1 MHVKVSTNVLSAAS
15 SEEEYELHRDALEWS
30 LAEPIVISSSEDIQS
45 RLNWQERI
53 QPFRHQ
59 VENLIRFCRRL
70 PVTLIADDVGLG
82 KTISAGLILSELMSR
97 RRVQKAL
104 VVCPKILVPQWIEEM
119 ESKFGISGFGGGG
132 SSMKGC
138 ENRTEPIIATTYFSA
153 IPLIQRMR
161 PGIFDMLI
169 LDEAHAIRNLHG
181 PNGPP
186 KVAQVIYKALE
197 SRMFKYVLMLTAT
210 PIQNRL
216 WDIYSLID
224 CLAVAKGHRNPFG
237 TPDQFAYKYLADGKA
252 KARVLNKHHQD
263 EFRNTVSSY
272 MFRTRRVDA
281 ALAFPDREVKTYEV
295 EVEAKERELQDLVG
309 ASISKF
315 NGLAQS
321 SLLVAMMSSPQ
332 ALDAQLRNMVS
343 NNNPTCGPLQA
354 QVSRIV
360 QELAIPA
367 KCRTLLQIIGGLR
380 QQRTDWRVVIFTTRR
395 ETQQTI
401 ARVLESQ
408 DISYGFISG
417 GQIQQNRNTI
427 EQFRLPY
434 PTINVIVSTDAGAE
448 GVNLQSANV
457 LVNYDLPW
465 NPMVVEQRI
474 GRIQRIGSHF
484 KRVWVANLVH
494 ADSPERHIVA
504 RLIEKLQVIAHTV
517 GDIEA
522 VLESSSNR
530 DGDSFVKH
538 IREMVVAAL
547 QGQDVAEQT
556 QKAEQSIEQGKRIFE
571 EQQQTIDRTLGE
583 LDAKADEVSMPKL
596 TMVKPRREFK
606 SFVLAALA
614 AEGADIREEQPELF
628 TSKSDSF
635 SEGKFTFRQDLWEQM
650 SQPGVF
656 MGRAPMLYQPGKP
669 AFERLVQR
677 WLDKSGTRLFD
688 VRMDEATITSL
699 ARDWVARIPDSR
711 FGDCVVQQSIP
722 QFFGQVTCRT
732 RVANNV
738 DSYEK
743 LIEVESSERADPNW
757 TSSASDGLVT
767 RPIDPSQLIEDLAQR
782 IGKAVEA
789 DEDIQKF
796 VQYYSKRLKIEAA
809 KSDGGKRSEQL
820 MHDLGPVVTAE
831 ASAASG
837 YVTHAV
843 DVLVRF
849 EMDSSERLEAVL
861 RMKAGAVI
869 DEPKLAT
876 CRQSDLQVPSICLK
890 QCEVSGKEVLPK
902 FLKKSEISGVRALPE
917 YMTICATSG
926 RQLLKREA
934 IKCSVSGAVVAPDL
948 VAKSAV
954 SGILALRNLMRQC
967 DFSHVDALP
976 SELCQSSI
984 SGKWLCKSHSVLLM
998 PNKAIAH
1005 ESEAVQCK
1013 FTGRWYRIGECIRS
1027 DASGL
1032 MCAPEEAAKS
1042 SISALHCHRSELV
1055 RCEETGAFVLPQELQ
1070 QCASTGL
1077 RVIPELLESCPIT
1090 HRKALKRCF
1099 ETCQLSGTRALPIAI
1114 ENCAI
1119 SGKRVLRTLLKKSDW
1134 SGRQACPEFVIT
1146 CQYSQSNLLQ
1156 DEVEKCEL
1164 TGKIV
1169 DSRLLAKCAVTGK
1182 RVLPSRMLKSAVSGV
1197 VAIDEL
1203 FRKCEESGVCL
1214 LPEETDKCELTG
1226 KTVDRRLLG
1235 NCYLTGKRV
1244 LLSHLLRSA
1253 VSGEYGCRDLM
1264 CRCEESRSW
1273 LLPGE
1278 AAKCEFTGKLVDA
1291 RLLERCSISQRL
1303 CLRRLLIESEAS
1315 GKLAQSTLMVR
1326 CDETG
1331 KLLLP
1336 TEVATCEFT
1345 GKQVDVRL
1353 LKRCAISNTIGRQS
1367 LMTQSELSGKWGL
1380 KKYATRMANDQIAL
1394 SNEVALCNWTLAY
1407 YPKQRTFTCD
1417 LCRLQFYDKLKN
1429 EQDEFT
1435 YLREFLDGSRQ
1446 TVAPF
1451 SDRKQ
1456 IATLCGGFFQPFKE
1470 LYIVSAK
1477 HKRAHII
1484 FGKKVSMAIF
1494 SSWAA
1499 AIAQGPL
1506 ESLKVVGEVVS
1517 GKRGHGN
1524 WSVVESW
1531 SADEL
1536 SH

>member
-1 MHVKVSTNVLSAAS
+1 MDLKVSTNVLAAAS
-15 SEEEYELHRDALEWS
+15 TEEEYELHRDALEWS

-104 VVCPKILVPQWIEEM
+104 VVCPKILVPQWIEELD
-119 ESKFGISGFGGGG
+119 SKFGISGFGGGG

-138 ENRTEPIIATTYFSA
+138 ENRAEPVVATTYLSA

-161 PGIFDMLI
+161 PGVFDMLI

-181 PNGPP
+181 PSGPP
-186 KVAQVIYKALE
+186 KIAQVIYKALE

-252 KARVLNKHHQD
+252 KARVLNKQHQD

-295 EVEAKERELQDLVG
+295 EVGARERELQTLVG
-309 ASISKF
+309 DSISKF

-321 SLLVAMMSSPQ
+321 SLLVAMMSSPH

-343 NNNPTCGPLQA
+343 NNPSCESLRA
-354 QVSRIV
+354 QVSQIV

-367 KCRTLLQIIGGLR
+367 KCKMLLQIIGGLR

-395 ETQQTI
+395 ETQLAI
-401 ARVLESQ
+401 ARVLES
-408 DISYGFISG
+408 DGISFGLISG
-417 GQIQQNRNTI
+417 GQTQQNRNTI
-427 EQFRLPY
+427 EQFRLPH
-434 PTINVIVSTDAGAE
+434 PTINVIISTDAGAE

-474 GRIQRIGSHF
+474 GRVQRIGSRF

-494 ADSPERHIVA
+494 ADSAERHIVA

-522 VLESSSNR
+522 VLESSSSG

-556 QKAEQSIEQGKRIFE
+556 RKAEQSIEEGKRIFE

-583 LDAKADEVSMPKL
+583 LDAQADEVSMPKL
-596 TMVKPRREFK
+596 TKVKPRREYK
-606 SFVLAALA
+606 PFVLAALA
-614 AEGADIREEQPELF
+614 AEGANVREEQPDLF
-628 TSKSDSF
+628 TAKSDNF
-635 SEGKFTFRQDLWEQM
+635 SEGRFTFRQDLWEQM

-688 VRMDEATITSL
+688 VRMDEATITRL
-699 ARDWVARIPDSR
+699 ASEWVANIPDSR
-711 FGDCVVQQSIP
+711 FRECVVQQSIP

-743 LIEVESSERADPNW
+743 LIEVESSEPADPNW
-757 TSSASDGLVT
+757 KSSASDTLVT

-782 IGKAVEA
+782 IEKAVEA
-789 DEDIQKF
+789 DADIQKF
-796 VQYYSKRLKIEAA
+796 DQYYSKRLEIEAA

-820 MHDLGPVVTAE
+820 MHDLGPIVTAE
-831 ASAASG
+831 ASAVSG
-837 YVTHAV
+837 FVTHAV

-849 EMDSSERLEAVL
+849 EMESSESLEAVL
-861 RMKAGAVI
+861 RMKAGTVI

-876 CRQSDLQVPSICLK
+876 CEQSDLQVPSICLA
-890 QCEVSGKEVLPK
+890 QCHESGKQVLPK
-902 FLKKSEISGVRALPE
+902 FLMTSEVSGVRALPE
-917 YMTICATSG
+917 YMTTCAESG
-926 RQLLKREA
+926 RRILRSEA
-934 IKCSVSGAVVAPDL
+934 IKCSISGAIVAPDL
-948 VAKSAV
+948 VAKSTV
-954 SGILALRNLMRQC
+954 SGSLALRSLIRQC
-967 DFSHVDALP
+967 EFTQVAALP

-984 SGKWLCKSHSVLLM
+984 SGKWLCKSHSVLLT
-998 PNKAIAH
+998 PDRAIAH

-1032 MCAPEEAAKS
+1032 VFAPDEAAKS
-1042 SISALHCHRSELV
+1042 SISALQCHRSELV

-1070 QCASTGL
+1070 QCKGTGL
-1077 RVIPELLESCPIT
+1077 KVIPELLDSCPIT

-1099 ETCQLSGTRALPIAI
+1099 ETCQLSGTRALPLAMG
-1114 ENCAI
+1114 NCAV
-1119 SGKRVLRTLLKKSDW
+1119 SGKRVLITLLKKSDY
-1134 SGRQACPEFVIT
+1134 SGRQACPEFVVT
-1146 CQYSQSNLLQ
+1146 CQHSQANLLQ
-1156 DEVEKCEL
+1156 DEVAECEL

-1182 RVLPSRMLKSAVSGV
+1182 RVLPSRMLKSAVSGIT
-1197 VAIDEL
+1197 AIDEL
-1203 FRKCEESGVCL
+1203 FRKCEESGVYL
-1214 LPEETDKCELTG
+1214 LPEESGRCELTG
-1226 KTVDRRLLG
+1226 KTVDKRLLG
-1235 NCYLTGKRV
+1235 NCSLTGKRA
-1244 LLSHLLRSA
+1244 LLTHLLRSA
-1253 VSGEYGCRDLM
+1253 ISGEYGCRDLM
-1264 CRCEESRSW
+1264 RRCEESQSW
-1273 LLPGE
+1273 LLPDE
-1278 AAKCEFTGKLVDA
+1278 ATKCEITGKLVDA

-1303 CLRRLLIESEAS
+1303 CLRRLLASSEAS

-1345 GKQVDVRL
+1345 GKQVDIRL
-1353 LKRCAISNTIGRQS
+1353 LKRCAISSKVGRQS
-1367 LMTQSELSGKWGL
+1367 LMTQSELSQKWGQ
-1380 KKYATRMANDQIAL
+1380 KKYATRMANNRVAL
-1394 SNEVALCNWTLAY
+1394 SNEVSICNWTLAY
-1407 YPKQRTFTCD
+1407 YPNQRTFTCD

-1429 EQDEFT
+1429 AQNEFT

-1446 TVAPF
+1446 TVRPF
-1451 SDRKQ
+1451 SDQKQ
-1456 IATLCGGFFQPFKE
+1456 LAALCGGFFQPCKE

-1477 HKRAHII
+1477 HERAHII
-1484 FGKKVSMAIF
+1484 FGRKVSMALF
-1494 SSWAA
+1494 SSWSAA
-1499 AIAQGPL
+1499 LAHGPP
-1506 ESLKVVGEVVS
+1506 ESLKIVGKVVS
-1517 GKRGHGN
+1517 GKRGHGT
-1524 WSVVESW
+1524 WSIVESW

-1536 SH
+1536 SQ